1 MAKPKRNRSFDLNS
15 FDNDN
20 YMDDLYEDE
29 TNHKRN
35 KKNIDS
41 KSGLSKKD
49 KRELKANRRKRQ
61 NRGDDFFNEE
71 K

>member
-15 FDNDN
+15 FDDE
-20 YMDDLYEDE
+20 YMDDLYEE
-29 TNHKRN
+29 NTNRKKN
-35 KKNIDS
+35 KKNIDG

-61 NRGDDFFNEE
+61 SKGDDFFNMD
-71 K
+71 